1 MGVDV
6 DDVDWSRVDKV
17 KFALYGGGITLVM
30 DVLLYPLEVIK
41 TRMMIDTKVCN
52 CHFRTSCG
60 ARLILGDASCAFHHT
75 ASRAR
80 RRWRSHFSQLCD
92 RL

>member
-41 TRMMIDTKVCN
+41 TRMMIDTKVCKASMVESFLATLRSTLKTEGVRGL
-52 CHFRTSCG
+52 FRGFVLS
-60 ARLILGDASCAFHHT
+60 T
-75 ASRAR
+75 AGGLP
-80 RRWRSHFSQLCD
+80 SQG
-92 RL
+92 